1 MWRTVI
7 VTKGEKLTLRDNWL
21 VVYSDHT
28 EQRVP
33 LGDIYSVVIDN
44 RAALVS
50 VSLMAALAEANIHVI
65 FCDSKHTPTALML
78 PMNTHY
84 KPFGVIKRQLA
95 LSDEFK
101 SVLWQRIVQQK
112 LTNQTICLKLA
123 GINTDE
129 IKPIEEMIS
138 EVLPNDKTN
147 REAAAAKRYFI
158 ALFGNSFRRIKDDVT
173 NAALNYGYAII
184 RSAVAK
190 TLVAYGYNCVLGI
203 HHINEQ
209 NAYNLADDMMEPLR
223 PLVDLWVDNS
233 RDDLFEELTKTNRR
247 DLVDLVNVPIK
258 MGKKKTRVRYA
269 IDKYISS
276 LTSAMEKDDPELLQL
291 PTLIQ
296 IDEMFEDDEDG

>member
-7 VTKGEKLTLRDNWL
+7 VTKGEKITLRDNWL
-21 VVYSDHT
+21 VVYSDNI
-28 EQRVP
+28 EQRMP
-33 LGDIYSVVIDN
+33 LEDIYSVVIDN

-112 LTNQTICLKLA
+112 LTNQIICLKLA

-129 IKPIEEMIS
+129 IEPIEEMVS

-147 REAAAAKRYFI
+147 REAAAAK
-158 ALFGNSFRRIKDDVT
+158 SSSERIGKSS
-173 NAALNYGYAII
+173 YGHRETI
-184 RSAVAK
+184 
-190 TLVAYGYNCVLGI
+190 
-203 HHINEQ
+203 
-209 NAYNLADDMMEPLR
+209 
-223 PLVDLWVDNS
+223 
-233 RDDLFEELTKTNRR
+233 
-247 DLVDLVNVPIK
+247 
-258 MGKKKTRVRYA
+258 
-269 IDKYISS
+269 
-276 LTSAMEKDDPELLQL
+276 
-291 PTLIQ
+291 
-296 IDEMFEDDEDG
+296 

>member
-7 VTKGEKLTLRDNWL
+7 VTKGEKLTLKDNWL

-33 LGDIYSVVIDN
+33 IGDIYSVVIDN

-50 VSLMAALAEANIHVI
+50 VSLLATLAEANIHVI
-65 FCDSKHTPTALML
+65 FCDGKHIPTALML

-95 LSDEFK
+95 LSDDFK
-101 SVLWQRIVQQK
+101 ARLWQRIVKQK
-112 LTNQTICLKLA
+112 LANQAICLKLA
-123 GINTDE
+123 GVSGDE
-129 IKPIEEMIS
+129 VKSIEEMIE
-138 EVLPNDKTN
+138 EVLPDDKNN
-147 REAAAAKRYFI
+147 REAAAAKKYFV
-158 ALFGNSFRRIKDDVT
+158 ALFGNTFKRIKDDVT
-173 NAALNYGYAII
+173 NAALNYGYAVI

-209 NAYNLADDMMEPLR
+209 NAYNLADDIMEPLR

-233 RDDLFEELTKTNRR
+233 CEELFEELTKENRR
-247 DLVDLVNVPIK
+247 DLVNLVNVPVK

-276 LTSAMEKDDPELLQL
+276 LTSAIDNNDPELLQM
-291 PTLIQ
+291 PTIIQ